1 MTTNTSIL
9 LSFLKLENR
18 EFLSGET
25 LATEHG
31 ISRVAINARIK
42 KLTQS
47 GIVFEAIPRRGYRLA
62 EEPAQLHSDLLQAHI
77 LLNGPNLAVQVI
89 LETDS
94 TNLEVERRLASGET
108 APIAVIAHNQTEG
121 RGRMGRIWHSTDP
134 RNLYLSIGFRP
145 ETLGT
150 AIANFSL
157 WAGVKL
163 AETLQSQ
170 TDLPVQVKWPNDLQV
185 GGRKIAGILCEAK
198 MELDRVQTLV
208 FGFGL
213 NVNQDANNLPGGFRT
228 PATTLKTLL
237 GRNVAIHPLT
247 TAILQAVLDGYSA
260 SHQSNSGQLL
270 QETFS
275 QFDALRDQPVTTHN
289 GSTKTQG
296 IARGIDE
303 CGNLLLQ
310 ITEGKTISM
319 SAGDV
324 SLKE

>member
-9 LSFLKLENR
+9 LSFLKLGNR

-31 ISRVAINARIK
+31 ISRVAINARNQ
-42 KLTQS
+42 KLGQS
-47 GIVFEAIPRRGYRLA
+47 GIVFEAVPRRGYRLA
-62 EEPAQLHSDLLQAHI
+62 KEPAQLHADLLQAHLFI
-77 LLNGPNLAVQVI
+77 NGPNLTVQVI
-89 LETDS
+89 PETDS

-163 AETLQSQ
+163 AEILQSE

-213 NVNQDANNLPGGFRT
+213 NVNQDADNLPGDLRT
-228 PATTLKTLL
+228 PATTLKALL
-237 GRNVAIHPLT
+237 GRTIAIHPLT
-247 TAILQAVLDGYSA
+247 TAVLQAVLDGYSA
-260 SHQSNSGQLL
+260 SQQSNSSQLL
-270 QETFS
+270 QQTFS
-275 QFDALRDQPVTTHN
+275 QFDALRDQLVTTHN
-289 GSTKTQG
+289 GSTETQG
-296 IARGIDE
+296 TARGIDE
-303 CGNLLLQ
+303 HGNLLLQ
-310 ITEGKTISM
+310 TTEGNTIPIP
-319 SAGDV
+319 AGDV
-324 SLKE
+324 SLKK